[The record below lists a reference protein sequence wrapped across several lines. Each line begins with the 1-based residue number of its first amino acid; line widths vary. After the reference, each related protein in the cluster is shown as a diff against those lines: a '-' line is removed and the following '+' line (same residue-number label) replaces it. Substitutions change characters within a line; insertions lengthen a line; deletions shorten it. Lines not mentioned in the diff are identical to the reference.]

1 MVQVTTLGI
10 MHGLKNCE
18 EGELCYVRNEEKMFK
33 YVNNE
38 WVEVEN
44 PKGELNMNIYDM
56 NKSLIVQLPDINK
69 KDLEAGKK
77 KINQVASNGKYFML
91 LCNELKYYTVFNI
104 SDQGSEKIED
114 VVLDCI
120 NHFGATIKSIDN
132 TPEGAI
138 EIWIKKYKEAYA
150 MYFFNYDEGVEI
162 CAI

>member
-1 MVQVTTLGI
+1 MVQVTSLGI
-10 MHGLKNCE
+10 MHSLKNCE
-18 EGELCYVRNEEKMFK
+18 EGELCYVHNEEKTFK

-38 WVEVEN
+38 WVEVEI
-44 PKGELNMNIYDM
+44 PKGEFHMNMYDM
-56 NKSLIVQLPDINK
+56 NKNLIVQLPDISK

-77 KINQVASNGKYFML
+77 KINQLASNGKYFML

-104 SDQGSEKIED
+104 IPEGKEKIED

-120 NHFGATIKSIDN
+120 NCFGATIKSID
-132 TPEGAI
+132 TLDGAI
-138 EIWIKKYKEAYA
+138 EIWIKKHEEAYA

>member
-1 MVQVTTLGI
+1 MVQVTSLGI
-10 MHGLKNCE
+10 MHSLKNCE
-18 EGELCYVRNEEKMFK
+18 EGELCYVHNEEKTFR

-38 WVEVEN
+38 WVEVEI
-44 PKGELNMNIYDM
+44 PKGEFHMNMYDM
-56 NKSLIVQLPDINK
+56 NKNLIVQLPDISK

-104 SDQGSEKIED
+104 IPEGEEKIED

-120 NHFGATIKSIDN
+120 NCFGATIKSIDN
-132 TPEGAI
+132 TPDGVL
-138 EIWIKKYKEAYA
+138 EIWIKKHEEAYV
-150 MYFFNYDEGVEI
+150 MYFFNYDSGVEI

>member
-1 MVQVTTLGI
+1 MVQVTSLGI
-10 MHGLKNCE
+10 MNSLKNCE
-18 EGELCYVRNEEKMFK
+18 EGELCYVHNEEKMFK

-38 WVEVEN
+38 WVEAET
-44 PKGELNMNIYDM
+44 PKGEFNMNIYEM
-56 NKSLIVQLPDINK
+56 NKSIVAQLPDISK

-104 SDQGSEKIED
+104 STEGVEKIED

-120 NHFGATIKSIDN
+120 NCFGATIKSIDN
-132 TPEGAI
+132 TPEGAL
-138 EIWIKKYKEAYA
+138 EIWIKKDEEAYA
-150 MYFFNYDEGVEI
+150 MYFFNYDGGVEI

>member
-1 MVQVTTLGI
+1 MVQVTSLAI
-10 MHGLKNCE
+10 MHSLKNCE
-18 EGELCYVRNEEKMFK
+18 EGELCYVHNEEKTFK

-38 WVEVEN
+38 WVEAEI
-44 PKGELNMNIYDM
+44 PKGELHMNMYEM
-56 NKSLIVQLPDINK
+56 NKNLIIQLPDISK

-104 SDQGSEKIED
+104 SVEGVEKIED

-120 NHFGATIKSIDN
+120 NHIGATIKSIDN
-132 TPEGAI
+132 TPEGAL
-138 EIWIKKYKEAYA
+138 EIWIKKYEETYA
-150 MYFFNYDEGVEI
+150 MYFFNYDGGVEI